1 MFGGGGLLT
10 TQAKSETGA
19 ATTAAYGL
27 RSSRHRHQYRRSAKS
42 HARRLHCERPLSISI
57 RLDPANTARG
67 LRNVRFF
74 VDISDVEIAER
85 ISLLATALA
94 TLRAVA

>member
-1 MFGGGGLLT
+1 MSCSSPT
-10 TQAKSETGA
+10 ARTSEVTDPLVVVLKITLVVSIA
-19 ATTAAYGL
+19 SGL
-27 RSSRHRHQYRRSAKS
+27 RDMG
-42 HARRLHCERPLSISI
+42 L

-67 LRNVRFF
+67 LRNVRF